1 MSNANTSLADTW
13 KYSKLQQN
21 EEFIIVQSIFNIN
34 RFINNLSSLHHW
46 WLAVLLTFASIN
58 SHAALEGTVIPH
70 PGKYE
75 LVYFGIQPTDPPV
88 FTIKAHYKYFHIFA
102 NVLFPS
108 TVAVIPSIQSVFL
121 LEHSKIY
128 PNEEVLD
135 IGTGIGIQAIFAA
148 EVARRVVATDISP
161 DATRNALFNVK
172 NHQVEDKVEVRLG
185 DLFAPI
191 KPNEVFDVILFN
203 IDYPYDE
210 KTQGLWS
217 VHQRFFDNVSHYLK
231 PSGRIYYQAG
241 LIENIPKIQKMVRN
255 NKLRIMKMDMVS
267 AIAVSQSQHREPIVF
282 LIQRD
287 PMLGLS
293 D

>member
-1 MSNANTSLADTW
+1 MQS
-13 KYSKLQQN
+13 
-21 EEFIIVQSIFNIN
+21 FININ
-34 RFINNLSSLHHW
+34 RFINSLNNCYRW
-46 WLAVLLTFASIN
+46 WLAILLAFASIN
-58 SHAALEGTVIPH
+58 CYAALEGTIIPH

-75 LVYFGIQPTDPPV
+75 LVYFGVQQTDPPV
-88 FTIKAHYKYFHIFA
+88 FTIKAHYKYFHMFA
-102 NVLFPS
+102 DVVFPS

-121 LEHSKIY
+121 LEHSKIN

-148 EVARRVVATDISP
+148 EIARRVVATDISP
-161 DATRNALFNVK
+161 DAVRNAQFNVK

-191 KPNEVFDVILFN
+191 KPKEIFDVILFN

-217 VHQRFFDNVSHYLK
+217 VHQRFFDNVGHYLK
-231 PSGRIYYQAG
+231 SGGRIYYQAG
-241 LIENIPKIQKMVRN
+241 LIKNIPKIQKMVKN

-267 AIAVSQSQHREPIVF
+267 ALGVSKSQHREPIVF

-287 PMLGLS
+287 PALGLS
-293 D
+293 N